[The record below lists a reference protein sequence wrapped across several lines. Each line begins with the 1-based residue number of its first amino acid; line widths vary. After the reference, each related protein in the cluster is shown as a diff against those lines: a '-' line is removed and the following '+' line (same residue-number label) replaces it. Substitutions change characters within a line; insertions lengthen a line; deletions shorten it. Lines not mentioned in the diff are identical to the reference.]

1 MPAITKSL
9 VSSAKPESKYRFIW
23 DDEVHGFGLKVTP
36 AGAKSYVFTFR
47 LGDNKPRM
55 KIGDHGAWTPQA
67 AREEAKRL
75 RRLVDQ
81 GIDPRNEKRQRQED
95 RVNLEISA
103 YIERFIEQYLVRHWS
118 GAGYRDAAALLRKR
132 VAPRWKG
139 RHLKEIAR
147 SDVAHFINA
156 IEGGGARRMHFA
168 VLRKMFKWAVSNGDI
183 AESPM
188 RDMDSPP
195 TLPSRD
201 RVLTDEELALCWNA
215 AAELGDPF
223 GSYVRMLAI
232 TGQRRDEVAK
242 MQWQELNRSH
252 RMWTVPG
259 ERVKNATTNDVP
271 LPDLAITILHALAG
285 VGSKPA
291 EAQRW
296 PRSGFVFTTT
306 GKSAI
311 SGFSKM
317 KKRLDAEMLAR
328 ARELAE
334 ARDDDPEQVQLTA
347 WRLHDLRRTL
357 ATGLRLL
364 GFSLDATEAVLNH
377 KSGSRSGIVQ
387 VYQRHEYKEEKR
399 EALQRWAEHVL
410 KVAQDTAAEL
420 RGNEAAN
427 DDAILHAA

>member
-1 MPAITKSL
+1 LPAITKSL
-9 VSSAKPESKYRFIW
+9 VSSAKAESKDRFIW
-23 DDEVHGFGLKVTP
+23 DDDVHGFGLKVTP
-36 AGAKSYVFTFR
+36 AGGKSYVLTFR

-188 RDMDSPP
+188 RDMESPP

-201 RVLTDEELALCWNA
+201 RVLADEELALCWNA
-215 AAELGDPF
+215 AAELGEPF

-242 MQWQELNRSH
+242 MQWQEL
-252 RMWTVPG
+252 T
-259 ERVKNATTNDVP
+259 D
-271 LPDLAITILHALAG
+271 AIRDSLL
-285 VGSKPA
+285 
-291 EAQRW
+291 
-296 PRSGFVFTTT
+296 
-306 GKSAI
+306 GKSEFLP
-311 SGFSKM
+311 SGDETLDEASIALVM
-317 KKRLDAEMLAR
+317 KSFGHPVAPNQGAGIDAQLGYNELLLVR
-328 ARELAE
+328 GGDGTTCFFTRRRE
-334 ARDDDPEQVQLTA
+334 V
-347 WRLHDLRRTL
+347 
-357 ATGLRLL
+357 GLEWER
-364 GFSLDATEAVLNH
+364 
-377 KSGSRSGIVQ
+377 SR
-387 VYQRHEYKEEKR
+387 
-399 EALQRWAEHVL
+399 
-410 KVAQDTAAEL
+410 
-420 RGNEAAN
+420 
-427 DDAILHAA
+427 